1 MKKLILS
8 TAYFPPVSYLRVM
21 AGAES
26 VYIEYHENYLKQTY
40 RNRCEIPASNGILSL
55 TVPVKEGSF
64 HKRAVSELQIDYS
77 GEWVR
82 THLRALKAAY
92 NSSAFYEFYIDDISA
107 ILNSGHR
114 FLLDLNMEILL
125 KICEMTGV
133 ETDISFTDKFVHS
146 YSDVTD
152 FRQAITPGNRKKK
165 STFIETTYF
174 QVFSD
179 KLGFIP
185 DMSILDLLFNMGP
198 ESWSLLKEPWSQDSK
213 Q

>member
-8 TAYFPPVSYLRVM
+8 TAYFPPVSYLKAM
-21 AGAES
+21 AGADR

-40 RNRCEIPASNGILSL
+40 RNRCQIPASNGILSL

-64 HKRAVSELQIDYS
+64 HKTAVRDLQIDYS

-92 NSSAFYEFYIDDISA
+92 NSSAFYEFYIDEIST
-107 ILNSGHR
+107 ILNSGNR
-114 FLLDLNMEILL
+114 YLLDMNMELLL
-125 KICEMTGV
+125 KMCEMTGV
-133 ETDISFTDKFVHS
+133 EAEITHTDQFVHS
-146 YSDVTD
+146 YTDMVD
-152 FRQAITPGNRKKK
+152 FRETITPGNRKKN
-165 STFIETTYF
+165 SARDETPYF

-198 ESWSLLKEPWSQDSK
+198 ESWSLLRTGTQLLLR
-213 Q
+213 

>member
-1 MKKLILS
+1 MKNLVLS
-8 TAYFPPVSYLRVM
+8 TAYFPPVSYLKVI
-21 AGAES
+21 AGADR

-64 HKRAVSELQIDYS
+64 HKTAVRDLQIDYT

-92 NSSAFYEFYIDDISA
+92 NSSAFYEFYIDDIST

-114 FLLDLNMEILL
+114 YLLDMNMEILL
-125 KICEMTGV
+125 KMCEMTGV
-133 ETDISFTDKFVHS
+133 EAEISFTDQFVHS
-146 YSDVTD
+146 YADVAD
-152 FRQAITPGNRKKK
+152 FRQTITPGNRKKK
-165 STFIETTYF
+165 ISLNETPYF
-174 QVFSD
+174 QVFSE

-198 ESWSLLKEPWSQDSK
+198 ESWSLLRT
-213 Q
+213 

>member
-8 TAYFPPVSYLRVM
+8 TAYFPPVSYFKSIADADMVF
-21 AGAES
+21 
-26 VYIEYHENYLKQTY
+26 IEYHENYIKQTY

-64 HKRAVSELQIDYS
+64 HKTALRDLQVDYS

-92 NSSAFYEFYIDDISA
+92 NSSAFYEFYIDDIST
-107 ILNSGHR
+107 ILNSGHPY
-114 FLLDLNMEILL
+114 LVDMNMEILQM
-125 KICEMTGV
+125 ICGMTGI
-133 ETDISFTDKFVHS
+133 ETKIAFTDQFVHS
-146 YSDVTD
+146 YSDMAD
-152 FRQAITPGNRKKK
+152 LRQTITPGNRKMQ
-165 STFIETTYF
+165 STINSTPYF

-198 ESWSLLKEPWSQDSK
+198 ESWSLLRT
-213 Q
+213 

>member
-1 MKKLILS
+1 MKNLVLS
-8 TAYFPPVSYLRVM
+8 TAYFPPVSYLKVI
-21 AGAES
+21 AGADR

-64 HKRAVSELQIDYS
+64 HKTAVRDLQVDYS

-82 THLRALKAAY
+82 THLRAFKAAY
-92 NSSAFYEFYIDDISA
+92 NSSAFYEFYIDDIST

-125 KICEMTGV
+125 KMCEMTGV
-133 ETDISFTDKFVHS
+133 DTEISFTDKFIHS
-146 YSDVTD
+146 YSDIVD
-152 FRQAITPGNRKKK
+152 LRQTITPGNRKRHNKENA
-165 STFIETTYF
+165 SPYF

-198 ESWSLLKEPWSQDSK
+198 ESWSLLRT
-213 Q
+213 

>member
-8 TAYFPPVSYLRVM
+8 TAYFPPVSYLKLM
-21 AGAES
+21 AQADM

-64 HKRAVSELQIDYS
+64 HKTAIRDLQIDYS

-82 THLRALKAAY
+82 THLRAFKATY
-92 NSSAFYEFYIDDISA
+92 NSSAFYEFYIDEISTV
-107 ILNSGHR
+107 LKSGHR
-114 FLLDLNMEILL
+114 YLIDMNLEILQMM
-125 KICEMTGV
+125 CEMTGI
-133 ETDISFTDKFVHS
+133 ETNIAFTDEFIHS
-146 YSDVTD
+146 YSEMADLRET
-152 FRQAITPGNRKKK
+152 ITPGNREKH
-165 STFIETTYF
+165 SRMNETPYF

-198 ESWSLLKEPWSQDSK
+198 ESWSLLRT
-213 Q
+213 